1 MGLVGETTEGEKR
14 AYRRNLDKITM
25 PNEREKIILQLKGFD
40 AAHYRRT
47 ELYARQ
53 IDRLCR
59 EASDEYASL
68 AGTLFQPDP
77 NKPFSFDDYPKTK
90 KAASRIA
97 NDLAR
102 QIEGVV
108 IRGTEAEWNAACD
121 KNDAFLNSILKTSRL
136 TPEEAEQYKARNLEA
151 LQGFQQRKVEGLGL
165 SQRVWKYVG
174 EVKDTIELGIDVG
187 LGEGRSAAELSRDL
201 RQCLQQ
207 PDKLFRRV
215 RDKYGNLQL
224 SKAAKL
230 YHPGQ
235 GVYRSSAKNAQRLTR
250 TEINMAYREAELLR
264 WQQLDFVVGFRVQLS
279 NNHTVLDSKGNPKPL
294 KDICDELAGDYPKT
308 FRFLGWHPQCRCLIT
323 PILSDYDEY
332 NKDRGNRLKAIVRGE
347 AYKSMPSRRQV
358 TAMPENFTRYIES
371 ISERAQG
378 WKSQPYYIRD
388 NFKGGRIEGGLKAGV
403 ATSLK
408 GNTSTGTKAK
418 PAVKNNTKPCTE
430 YDTEIDTLKR
440 WAYAFGLDVSK
451 LDGLRLAGNREALR
465 AEVESLQALADKR
478 QEEWLLAI
486 AELQQVRNQI
496 SKLNKTTADK
506 YTALCGANRCEA
518 GKYYADCIKNLKEA
532 KIQAEADLK
541 KAIAEEA
548 KKEYSS
554 NMPEE
559 LKDGRPYLLG
569 EKYVF
574 SKKFFDK
581 LKYKPTLKIPHT
593 NKGSYESKLGREVV
607 LDNDTRAKNSPWE
620 KKAVVYHEF
629 GHAIGDQRDIINGY
643 KPLQDLRE
651 KQIARLRKKVKTTV
665 TEHKYDFATGT
676 YKTTTR
682 QTSIMYAKQLSARI
696 DAVYGRLKKFGDD
709 VFTRRGIT
717 KHDALEQIG
726 SLQDTLKSLVNSNG
740 VGWGHSTSYFNS
752 LSMRRHEYLAHCF
765 ENTYLG
771 NRAFEHF
778 MPTEYKEMIDLIKSL
793 PY

>member
-1 MGLVGETTEGEKR
+1 
-14 AYRRNLDKITM
+14 M
-25 PNEREKIILQLKGFD
+25 PNDREKLIIKLKGFD

-47 ELYARQ
+47 EAYARQ
-53 IDRLCR
+53 IEKLCNLA
-59 EASDEYASL
+59 ASEYASL
-68 AGTLFQPDP
+68 AGTLFQPDL
-77 NKPFSFDDYPKTK
+77 NKPFNFDDYPQTK
-90 KAASRIA
+90 KAAA
-97 NDLAR
+97 QVTQGLAKKI
-102 QIEGVV
+102 QSV
-108 IRGTEAEWNAACD
+108 IVRGTATEWRAACD
-121 KNDAFLNSILKTSRL
+121 KNDAFIKSILRTSRL
-136 TPEEAEQYKARNLEA
+136 TTEEADQYQARNLEA
-151 LQGFQQRKVEGLGL
+151 LQSFQQRKVEGLVL

-174 EVKDTIELGIDVG
+174 DIKDTIELGIDVG
-187 LGEGRSAAELSRDL
+187 LGEGRSAQQLSKDL

-215 RDKYGNLQL
+215 RDKYGNLRL
-224 SKAAKL
+224 SKAAAL

-235 GVYRSSAKNAQRLTR
+235 GVYRSSARNAQRLAR
-250 TEINMAYREAELLR
+250 TEVNMAYRQAEYLR
-264 WQQLDFVVGFRVQLS
+264 WQQLDFVVGIRIWLS
-279 NNHTVLDSKGNPKPL
+279 NNHTVLDSKGRPQPL
-294 KDICDELAGDYPKT
+294 VDICDELKGDYPKT
-308 FRFLGWHPQCRCLIT
+308 FRFVGWHPQCRCQVT

-332 NKDRGNRLKAIVRGE
+332 NKDRGNRLKAIVRGQ
-347 AYKSMPSRRQV
+347 AYKSLPSRRQV
-358 TAMPENFTRYIES
+358 TAIPENFTQYIEG
-371 ISERAQG
+371 IRERAKG

-388 NFKGGRIEGGLKAGV
+388 NFNGGTIEGGLKAGIA
-403 ATSLK
+403 ATMK
-408 GNTSTGTKAK
+408 GATAGKN
-418 PAVKNNTKPCTE
+418 AVKNNSKPCTE
-430 YDTEIDTLKR
+430 YDTAIDTLKR

-478 QEEWLLAI
+478 QEEWMLAI

-496 SKLNKTTADK
+496 SKLNKAIADK
-506 YTALCGANRCEA
+506 YTAICGANRCEA

-559 LKDGRPYLLG
+559 LKDGQPYLLG

-574 SKKFFDK
+574 SKEFFDK
-581 LKYKPTLKIPHT
+581 LKYMPTLKIPHT
-593 NKGSYESKLGREVV
+593 NKGSYECKLGREVV

-665 TEHKYDFATGT
+665 TEHKYDFGTGT

-696 DAVYGRLKKFGDD
+696 DAVYERLKKFGDD

-717 KHDALEQIG
+717 KRDALEQIG
-726 SLQDTLKSLVNSNG
+726 SLQDTLKSLVNSSG

-752 LSMRRHEYLAHCF
+752 LSMRRHEYLAHSF
-765 ENTYLG
+765 ENAFLG
-771 NRAFEHF
+771 NRAFKHF
-778 MPTEYKEMIDLIKSL
+778 MPTEYMEMIDLIKSL

>member
-1 MGLVGETTEGEKR
+1 
-14 AYRRNLDKITM
+14 M
-25 PNEREKIILQLKGFD
+25 PNDREKLIIKLKGFD

-47 ELYARQ
+47 DAYARQ
-53 IDRLCR
+53 IEKLCNLA
-59 EASDEYASL
+59 ASEYASL
-68 AGTLFQPDP
+68 AGTLFQPDL
-77 NKPFSFDDYPKTK
+77 NKPFNFDDYPQTK
-90 KAASRIA
+90 KAAA
-97 NDLAR
+97 QVTQGLAKKI
-102 QIEGVV
+102 QGVIV
-108 IRGTEAEWNAACD
+108 RGTATEWRAACD
-121 KNDAFLNSILKTSRL
+121 KNDAFLKSILRTSRL
-136 TPEEAEQYKARNLEA
+136 TPEEAEQYQARNLEA
-151 LQGFQQRKVEGLGL
+151 LQSFQQRKVEGLGL

-174 EVKDTIELGIDVG
+174 DIKDTIELGIDVG
-187 LGEGRSAAELSRDL
+187 LGEGRSAQQLSKDL

-215 RDKYGNLQL
+215 RDKYGNLRL
-224 SKAAKL
+224 SKAAAL

-235 GVYRSSAKNAQRLTR
+235 GVYRSSARNAQRLAR
-250 TEINMAYREAELLR
+250 TEVNMAYRQAEYLR
-264 WQQLDFVVGFRVQLS
+264 WQQLDFVVGIRIWLS
-279 NNHTVLDSKGNPKPL
+279 NNHTVLDSKGRPKPL
-294 KDICDELAGDYPKT
+294 VDICDELKGDYPKT
-308 FRFLGWHPQCRCLIT
+308 FRFVGWHPQCRCQVT

-332 NKDRGNRLKAIVRGE
+332 NKDRGNRLKAIVRGQ
-347 AYKSMPSRRQV
+347 AYKSLPSRRQV
-358 TAMPENFTRYIES
+358 TAMPENFTQYIEG
-371 ISERAQG
+371 IRERAKG

-388 NFKGGRIEGGLKAGV
+388 NFNGGTIEGGLKAGV
-403 ATSLK
+403 AETMKGASQTS
-408 GNTSTGTKAK
+408 K
-418 PAVKNNTKPCTE
+418 PIKNNSKPCTE

-496 SKLNKTTADK
+496 SKLNKTIADK
-506 YTALCGANRCEA
+506 YTAICGANRCEA

-559 LKDGRPYLLG
+559 LKDGQPYLLG

-574 SKKFFDK
+574 SKEFFDK
-581 LKYKPTLKIPHT
+581 LKYMPTLKIPHT
-593 NKGSYESKLGREVV
+593 NKGSYECKLGREVV

-665 TEHKYDFATGT
+665 TEHKYDFGTGT

-696 DAVYGRLKKFGDD
+696 DAVYERLKKFGDD

-717 KHDALEQIG
+717 KRDALEQIG
-726 SLQDTLKSLVNSNG
+726 SLQDTLKSLVNSSG

>member
-1 MGLVGETTEGEKR
+1 
-14 AYRRNLDKITM
+14 M
-25 PNEREKIILQLKGFD
+25 PNDREKLIIKLKGFD

-47 ELYARQ
+47 DAYARQ
-53 IDRLCR
+53 IEKLCNLA
-59 EASDEYASL
+59 ASEYASL
-68 AGTLFQPDP
+68 AGTLFQPDL
-77 NKPFSFDDYPKTK
+77 NKPFNFDDYPQTK
-90 KAASRIA
+90 KAAA
-97 NDLAR
+97 QVTQGLAKKI
-102 QIEGVV
+102 QGVIV
-108 IRGTEAEWNAACD
+108 RGTATEWRAACD
-121 KNDAFLNSILKTSRL
+121 KNDAFLMSILRTSRL
-136 TPEEAEQYKARNLEA
+136 TPEEAEQYQARNLEA
-151 LQGFQQRKVEGLGL
+151 LQSFQQRKVEGLVL

-174 EVKDTIELGIDVG
+174 DIKDTIELGIDVG
-187 LGEGRSAAELSRDL
+187 LGEGRSAQQLSKDL

-215 RDKYGNLQL
+215 RDKYGNLRL
-224 SKAAKL
+224 SKAAAL

-235 GVYRSSAKNAQRLTR
+235 GVYRSSARNAQRLAR
-250 TEINMAYREAELLR
+250 TEVNMAYRQAEYLR
-264 WQQLDFVVGFRVQLS
+264 WQQLDFVVGIRIWLS
-279 NNHTVLDSKGNPKPL
+279 NNHTVLDSKGRPQPL
-294 KDICDELAGDYPKT
+294 VDICDELKGDYPKT
-308 FRFLGWHPQCRCLIT
+308 FRFVGWHPQCRCQVT

-332 NKDRGNRLKAIVRGE
+332 NKDRGNRLKAIVRGQ
-347 AYKSMPSRRQV
+347 AYKSLPSRRQV
-358 TAMPENFTRYIES
+358 TAMPENFTQYIDS
-371 ISERAQG
+371 IRERAKG

-388 NFKGGRIEGGLKAGV
+388 NFNGGTIEGGLKAGV
-403 ATSLK
+403 AETMKGASQTS
-408 GNTSTGTKAK
+408 K
-418 PAVKNNTKPCTE
+418 PIKNNSKPCTE
-430 YDTEIDTLKR
+430 YDTAIDTLKR

-506 YTALCGANRCEA
+506 YTAICGANRCEA

-559 LKDGRPYLLG
+559 LKDGQPYLLG

-574 SKKFFDK
+574 SKEFFDK
-581 LKYKPTLKIPHT
+581 LKYMPTLKIPHT
-593 NKGSYESKLGREVV
+593 NKGSYECKLGREVV

-629 GHAIGDQRDIINGY
+629 GHAIGDQRDIIHGY

-665 TEHKYDFATGT
+665 TEHKYDFGTGT

-696 DAVYGRLKKFGDD
+696 DAVYERLKKFGDD

-717 KHDALEQIG
+717 KRDALEQIG
-726 SLQDTLKSLVNSNG
+726 SLQDTLKSLVNSSG

>member
-1 MGLVGETTEGEKR
+1 
-14 AYRRNLDKITM
+14 M
-25 PNEREKIILQLKGFD
+25 PNDREKLIIKLKGFD

-47 ELYARQ
+47 EAYSRQ
-53 IDRLCR
+53 IEKLCNLA
-59 EASDEYASL
+59 ASEYASL
-68 AGTLFQPDP
+68 AGTLFQPDL
-77 NKPFSFDDYPKTK
+77 NKPFNFDDYPQTK
-90 KAASRIA
+90 KAAA
-97 NDLAR
+97 QVTQGLAKKI
-102 QIEGVV
+102 QGVIV
-108 IRGTEAEWNAACD
+108 RGTAAEWRAACD
-121 KNDAFLNSILKTSRL
+121 KNDAFLKSILRTSRL
-136 TPEEAEQYKARNLEA
+136 TPEEAEQYQARNLEA
-151 LQGFQQRKVEGLGL
+151 LQSFQQRKIEGLGL

-174 EVKDTIELGIDVG
+174 DIKDTIELGIDVG
-187 LGEGRSAAELSRDL
+187 LGEGRSAQQLSKDL

-215 RDKYGNLQL
+215 RDKYGNLRL
-224 SKAAKL
+224 SKAAAL

-235 GVYRSSAKNAQRLTR
+235 GVYRSSARNAQRLAR
-250 TEINMAYREAELLR
+250 TEVNMAYRQAEYLR
-264 WQQLDFVVGFRVQLS
+264 WQQLDFVVGIRIWLS
-279 NNHTVLDSKGNPKPL
+279 NNHTVLDSKGRPQPL
-294 KDICDELAGDYPKT
+294 VDVCDELKGDYPKT
-308 FRFLGWHPQCRCLIT
+308 FRFVGWHPQCRCQVT

-332 NKDRGNRLKAIVRGE
+332 NKDRGNRLKAIVRGQ
-347 AYKSMPSRRQV
+347 AYKSLPSRRQV
-358 TAMPENFTRYIES
+358 TAIPENFTQYIEG
-371 ISERAQG
+371 IRERAKG

-388 NFKGGRIEGGLKAGV
+388 NFNGGTIEGGLKAGIA
-403 ATSLK
+403 ATMK
-408 GNTSTGTKAK
+408 GATAGKN
-418 PAVKNNTKPCTE
+418 AVKNNSKPCTE
-430 YDTEIDTLKR
+430 YDTAIDTLKR

-506 YTALCGANRCEA
+506 YTAICGANRCEA

-559 LKDGRPYLLG
+559 LKDGQPYLLG

-574 SKKFFDK
+574 SKEFFDK
-581 LKYKPTLKIPHT
+581 LKYMPTLKIPHT
-593 NKGSYESKLGREVV
+593 NKGSYECKLGREVV

-629 GHAIGDQRDIINGY
+629 GHAIGDQRDIIHGY

-665 TEHKYDFATGT
+665 TEHKYDFGTGT

-696 DAVYGRLKKFGDD
+696 DAVYERLKKFGDD

-717 KHDALEQIG
+717 KRDALEQIG
-726 SLQDTLKSLVNSNG
+726 SLQDTLKSLVNSSG

>member
-1 MGLVGETTEGEKR
+1 
-14 AYRRNLDKITM
+14 M
-25 PNEREKIILQLKGFD
+25 PNDREKLIIKLKGFD

-47 ELYARQ
+47 EAYARQ
-53 IDRLCR
+53 IEKLCNLA
-59 EASDEYASL
+59 ASEYASL
-68 AGTLFQPDP
+68 AGTLFQPDL
-77 NKPFSFDDYPKTK
+77 NKPFNFDDYPQTK
-90 KAASRIA
+90 KAAAQVTQGMAKKIQS
-97 NDLAR
+97 
-102 QIEGVV
+102 V
-108 IRGTEAEWNAACD
+108 IVRGTATEWRAACD
-121 KNDAFLNSILKTSRL
+121 KNDAFLKSILRTSRL
-136 TPEEAEQYKARNLEA
+136 TPEEAEQYQARNLEA
-151 LQGFQQRKVEGLGL
+151 LQSFQQRKVEGLGL

-174 EVKDTIELGIDVG
+174 DIKDTIELGIDVG
-187 LGEGRSAAELSRDL
+187 LGEGRSAQQLSKDL

-215 RDKYGNLQL
+215 RDKYGNLRL
-224 SKAAKL
+224 SKAAAL

-235 GVYRSSAKNAQRLTR
+235 GVYRSSARNAQRLAR
-250 TEINMAYREAELLR
+250 TEVNMAYRQAEYLR
-264 WQQLDFVVGFRVQLS
+264 WQQLDFVVGIRIWLS
-279 NNHTVLDSKGNPKPL
+279 NNHTVLDSKGRPKPL
-294 KDICDELAGDYPKT
+294 VDICDELKGDYPKT
-308 FRFLGWHPQCRCLIT
+308 FRFVGWHPQCRCQVT
-323 PILSDYDEY
+323 PILADYDEY
-332 NKDRGNRLKAIVRGE
+332 NKDRGNRLKAIVRGQ

-358 TAMPENFTRYIES
+358 TAMPENFTQYIDS
-371 ISERAQG
+371 IRERAKG

-388 NFKGGRIEGGLKAGV
+388 NFKGGTIEGGLKAGV
-403 ATSLK
+403 AETMKGASATS
-408 GNTSTGTKAK
+408 K
-418 PAVKNNTKPCTE
+418 PIKNNTEPCTE

-496 SKLNKTTADK
+496 SKLNKAIADK
-506 YTALCGANRCEA
+506 YTAICGANRCEA

-559 LKDGRPYLLG
+559 LKDGQPYLLG

-574 SKKFFDK
+574 SKEFFDK
-581 LKYKPTLKIPHT
+581 LKYMPTLKIPHT
-593 NKGSYESKLGREVV
+593 NKGSYECKLGREVV

-665 TEHKYDFATGT
+665 TEHKYDFGTGT

-696 DAVYGRLKKFGDD
+696 DAVYERLKKFGDD

-717 KHDALEQIG
+717 KRDALEQIG
-726 SLQDTLKSLVNSNG
+726 SLQDTLKSLVNSSG

>member
-1 MGLVGETTEGEKR
+1 
-14 AYRRNLDKITM
+14 M
-25 PNEREKIILQLKGFD
+25 PNDREKLIIKLKGFD

-47 ELYARQ
+47 EAYARQ
-53 IDRLCR
+53 IEKLCNLA
-59 EASDEYASL
+59 ASEYASL
-68 AGTLFQPDP
+68 AGTLFQPNL
-77 NKPFSFDDYPKTK
+77 NKPFNFDDYPQTK
-90 KAASRIA
+90 KAAA
-97 NDLAR
+97 QVTQGLAKKI
-102 QIEGVV
+102 QGVIV
-108 IRGTEAEWNAACD
+108 RGTATEWRAACD
-121 KNDAFLNSILKTSRL
+121 KNDAFLKSILRTSRL
-136 TPEEAEQYKARNLEA
+136 TPEEAEQYQARNLEA
-151 LQGFQQRKVEGLGL
+151 LQSFQQRKIEGLGL

-174 EVKDTIELGIDVG
+174 DIKDTIELGIDVG
-187 LGEGRSAAELSRDL
+187 LGEGRSAQQLSKDL

-215 RDKYGNLQL
+215 RDKYGNLRL
-224 SKAAKL
+224 SKAAAL

-235 GVYRSSAKNAQRLTR
+235 GVYRSSARNAQRLAR
-250 TEINMAYREAELLR
+250 TEVNMAYRQAEYLR
-264 WQQLDFVVGFRVQLS
+264 WQQLDFVVGIRIWLS
-279 NNHTVLDSKGNPKPL
+279 NNHTVLDSKGRPQPL
-294 KDICDELAGDYPKT
+294 VDVCDELKGDYPKT
-308 FRFLGWHPQCRCLIT
+308 FRFVGWHPQCRCQVT

-332 NKDRGNRLKAIVRGE
+332 NKDRGNRLKAIVRGQ
-347 AYKSMPSRRQV
+347 AYKSLPSRRQV
-358 TAMPENFTRYIES
+358 TAIPENFTQYIEG
-371 ISERAQG
+371 IRERAKG

-388 NFKGGRIEGGLKAGV
+388 NFNGGTIDGGLKAGIA
-403 ATSLK
+403 ATMK
-408 GNTSTGTKAK
+408 GATAGKN
-418 PAVKNNTKPCTE
+418 AVKNNSKPCTE
-430 YDTEIDTLKR
+430 YDTAIDTLKR

-496 SKLNKTTADK
+496 SKLNKTIADK
-506 YTALCGANRCEA
+506 YTAICGANRCEA

-559 LKDGRPYLLG
+559 LKDGQPYLLG

-574 SKKFFDK
+574 SKDFFDK
-581 LKYKPTLKIPHT
+581 LKYMPTLKIPHT
-593 NKGSYESKLGREVV
+593 NKGSYECKLGREVV

-665 TEHKYDFATGT
+665 TEHKYDFGTGT

-696 DAVYGRLKKFGDD
+696 DAVYERLKKFGDD

-717 KHDALEQIG
+717 KRDALEQIG
-726 SLQDTLKSLVNSNG
+726 SLQDTLKSLVNSSG

>member
-1 MGLVGETTEGEKR
+1 
-14 AYRRNLDKITM
+14 M
-25 PNEREKIILQLKGFD
+25 PNDREKLIIKLKGFD

-47 ELYARQ
+47 EAYARQ
-53 IDRLCR
+53 IEKLCNLA
-59 EASDEYASL
+59 ASEYASL
-68 AGTLFQPDP
+68 AGTLFQPDL
-77 NKPFSFDDYPKTK
+77 NKPFNFDDYPQTK
-90 KAASRIA
+90 KAAA
-97 NDLAR
+97 QVTQGLAKKI
-102 QIEGVV
+102 QSV
-108 IRGTEAEWNAACD
+108 IVRGTATEWRAACD
-121 KNDAFLNSILKTSRL
+121 KNDAFLKSILRTSRL
-136 TPEEAEQYKARNLEA
+136 TPEEAEQYQARNLEA
-151 LQGFQQRKVEGLGL
+151 LQSFQQRKVEGLGL

-174 EVKDTIELGIDVG
+174 DIKDTIELGIDVG
-187 LGEGRSAAELSRDL
+187 LGEGRSAQQLSKDL

-215 RDKYGNLQL
+215 RDKYGNLRL
-224 SKAAKL
+224 SKAAAL

-235 GVYRSSAKNAQRLTR
+235 GVYRSSARNAQRLAR
-250 TEINMAYREAELLR
+250 TEVNMAYRQAEYLR
-264 WQQLDFVVGFRVQLS
+264 WQQLDFVVGIRIWLS
-279 NNHTVLDSKGNPKPL
+279 NNHTVLDSKGRPQPL
-294 KDICDELAGDYPKT
+294 VDICDELKGDYPKT
-308 FRFLGWHPQCRCLIT
+308 FRFVGWHPQCRCQVT

-332 NKDRGNRLKAIVRGE
+332 NKDRGNRLKAIVRGQ
-347 AYKSMPSRRQV
+347 AYKSLPSRRQV
-358 TAMPENFTRYIES
+358 TAMPENFTQYIEG
-371 ISERAQG
+371 IRERAKG

-388 NFKGGRIEGGLKAGV
+388 NFNGGTIEGGLKAGIA
-403 ATSLK
+403 ATMK
-408 GNTSTGTKAK
+408 GATAGKN
-418 PAVKNNTKPCTE
+418 AVKNNSKPCTE
-430 YDTEIDTLKR
+430 YDTAIDTLKR

-496 SKLNKTTADK
+496 SKLNKTIADK
-506 YTALCGANRCEA
+506 YTAICGANRCEA

-559 LKDGRPYLLG
+559 LKDGQPYLLG
-569 EKYVF
+569 EKYIF
-574 SKKFFDK
+574 SKEFFDK
-581 LKYKPTLKIPHT
+581 LKYMPSLKIPHT
-593 NKGSYESKLGREVV
+593 NKGSYECKLGREVV

-629 GHAIGDQRDIINGY
+629 GHAIGDQRDIIHGY

-665 TEHKYDFATGT
+665 TEHKYDFGTGT

-696 DAVYGRLKKFGDD
+696 DAVYERLKKFGDD

-717 KHDALEQIG
+717 KRDALEQIG
-726 SLQDTLKSLVNSNG
+726 SLQDTLKSLVNSSG

>member
-1 MGLVGETTEGEKR
+1 
-14 AYRRNLDKITM
+14 M
-25 PNEREKIILQLKGFD
+25 PNDREKLIIKLKGFD

-47 ELYARQ
+47 EAYARQ
-53 IDRLCR
+53 IEKLCNLA
-59 EASDEYASL
+59 ASEYASL
-68 AGTLFQPDP
+68 AGTLFQPDL
-77 NKPFSFDDYPKTK
+77 NKPFNFDDYPQTK
-90 KAASRIA
+90 KAAA
-97 NDLAR
+97 QVTQGLAKKI
-102 QIEGVV
+102 QGVIV
-108 IRGTEAEWNAACD
+108 RGTATEWRAACD
-121 KNDAFLNSILKTSRL
+121 KNDAFLKSILRTSRL
-136 TPEEAEQYKARNLEA
+136 TPEEAEQYQARNLEA
-151 LQGFQQRKVEGLGL
+151 LQSFQQRKVEGLGL

-174 EVKDTIELGIDVG
+174 DIKDTIELGIDVG
-187 LGEGRSAAELSRDL
+187 LGEGRSAQQLSKDL

-215 RDKYGNLQL
+215 RDKYGNLRL
-224 SKAAKL
+224 SKAAAL

-235 GVYRSSAKNAQRLTR
+235 GVYRSSARNAQRLAR
-250 TEINMAYREAELLR
+250 TEVNMAYRQAEYLR
-264 WQQLDFVVGFRVQLS
+264 WQQLDFVVGIRIWLS
-279 NNHTVLDSKGNPKPL
+279 NNHTVLDSKGRPQPL
-294 KDICDELAGDYPKT
+294 VDICDELKGDYPKT
-308 FRFLGWHPQCRCLIT
+308 FRFVGWHPQCRCQVT

-332 NKDRGNRLKAIVRGE
+332 NKNRGNRLKAIVRGQ
-347 AYKSMPSRRQV
+347 AYKSLPSRRQV
-358 TAMPENFTRYIES
+358 TAMPENFTQYIEG
-371 ISERAQG
+371 IRERAKG

-388 NFKGGRIEGGLKAGV
+388 NFNGGTIEGGLKAGV
-403 ATSLK
+403 AATMK
-408 GNTSTGTKAK
+408 GATAGKN
-418 PAVKNNTKPCTE
+418 AVKNNSKPCTE
-430 YDTEIDTLKR
+430 YDTAIDTLKR

-496 SKLNKTTADK
+496 SKLNKTIADK
-506 YTALCGANRCEA
+506 YTAICGANRCEA

-559 LKDGRPYLLG
+559 LKDGQPYLLG

-574 SKKFFDK
+574 SKEFFDK
-581 LKYKPTLKIPHT
+581 LKYMPTLKIPHT
-593 NKGSYESKLGREVV
+593 NKGSYECKLGREVV

-665 TEHKYDFATGT
+665 TEHKYDFGTGT

-696 DAVYGRLKKFGDD
+696 DAVYERLKKFGDD

-717 KHDALEQIG
+717 KRDALEQIG
-726 SLQDTLKSLVNSNG
+726 SLQDTLKSLVNSSG

>member
-1 MGLVGETTEGEKR
+1 
-14 AYRRNLDKITM
+14 M

-68 AGTLFQPDP
+68 AGTLFQPDT

-250 TEINMAYREAELLR
+250 TEINMAYRDAELLR

-408 GNTSTGTKAK
+408 GNTSTGAK

-478 QEEWLLAI
+478 QEEWMLAI

-506 YTALCGANRCEA
+506 YTAICGANRCEA

-559 LKDGRPYLLG
+559 LKDGQAYLLG

-574 SKKFFDK
+574 SKEFFDK

-665 TEHKYDFATGT
+665 TDYKYDFATGT

-765 ENTYLG
+765 ENAYLG

>member
-1 MGLVGETTEGEKR
+1 
-14 AYRRNLDKITM
+14 M
-25 PNEREKIILQLKGFD
+25 PNDREKLIIKLKGFD

-47 ELYARQ
+47 EAYVRQ
-53 IDRLCR
+53 IENLCNLA
-59 EASDEYASL
+59 ASEYASL
-68 AGTLFQPDP
+68 AGTLFQPDI
-77 NKPFSFDDYPKTK
+77 NKPFNFDDYPQTK
-90 KAASRIA
+90 KAAA
-97 NDLAR
+97 QVTQGLAKKI
-102 QIEGVV
+102 QGVIV
-108 IRGTEAEWNAACD
+108 RGTAAEWRAACD
-121 KNDAFLNSILKTSRL
+121 KNDAFLKSILRTSRL
-136 TPEEAEQYKARNLEA
+136 TPEEAEQYQARNLEA
-151 LQGFQQRKVEGLGL
+151 LQSFQQRKVEGLGL

-174 EVKDTIELGIDVG
+174 DIKDTIELGIDVG
-187 LGEGRSAAELSRDL
+187 LGEGRSAQQLSKDL

-215 RDKYGNLQL
+215 RDKYGNLRL
-224 SKAAKL
+224 SKAAAL

-235 GVYRSSAKNAQRLTR
+235 GVYRSSARNAQRLAR
-250 TEINMAYREAELLR
+250 TEVNMAYRQAEYLR
-264 WQQLDFVVGFRVQLS
+264 WQQLDFVVGIRIWLS
-279 NNHTVLDSKGNPKPL
+279 NNHTVLDSKGRPQPL
-294 KDICDELAGDYPKT
+294 VDICDELKGDYPKT
-308 FRFLGWHPQCRCLIT
+308 FRFVGWHPQCRCQVT

-332 NKDRGNRLKAIVRGE
+332 NKDRGNRLKAIVRGQ

-358 TAMPENFTRYIES
+358 TAMPENFTQYIDS
-371 ISERAQG
+371 IRERAKG
-378 WKSQPYYIRD
+378 WKSQPYYIRN
-388 NFKGGRIEGGLKAGV
+388 NFNGGTIEGGLKAGV
-403 ATSLK
+403 AETMKGASQTS
-408 GNTSTGTKAK
+408 K
-418 PAVKNNTKPCTE
+418 PIKNNSKPCTE

-465 AEVESLQALADKR
+465 AEVDSLQALADKR

-496 SKLNKTTADK
+496 SKLNKTIADK
-506 YTALCGANRCEA
+506 YTAICGANRCEA

-559 LKDGRPYLLG
+559 LKDGQPYLLG
-569 EKYVF
+569 EKYIF
-574 SKKFFDK
+574 SKEFFDK
-581 LKYKPTLKIPHT
+581 LKYMPTLKIPHT
-593 NKGSYESKLGREVV
+593 NKGSYECKLGREVV
-607 LDNDTRAKNSPWE
+607 LDNDTRAQRSPWE

-629 GHAIGDQRDIINGY
+629 GHAIGDQRDIIHGY

-665 TEHKYDFATGT
+665 TDYKYDYATGT

-696 DAVYGRLKKFGDD
+696 DAVYERLKKFGDD

-717 KHDALEQIG
+717 KRDALEQIV

-765 ENTYLG
+765 ENAYLG

>member
-1 MGLVGETTEGEKR
+1 
-14 AYRRNLDKITM
+14 M
-25 PNEREKIILQLKGFD
+25 PNDREKLIIKLKGFD

-47 ELYARQ
+47 EAYSRQ
-53 IDRLCR
+53 IEKLCNLA
-59 EASDEYASL
+59 ASEYASL
-68 AGTLFQPDP
+68 AGTLFQPDL
-77 NKPFSFDDYPKTK
+77 NKPFNFDDYPQTK
-90 KAASRIA
+90 KAAA
-97 NDLAR
+97 QVTQGLAKKI
-102 QIEGVV
+102 QGVIV
-108 IRGTEAEWNAACD
+108 RGTAAEWRAACD
-121 KNDAFLNSILKTSRL
+121 KNDAFLKSILRTSRL
-136 TPEEAEQYKARNLEA
+136 TPEEAEQYQARNLEA
-151 LQGFQQRKVEGLGL
+151 LQSFQQRKIEGLGL

-174 EVKDTIELGIDVG
+174 DIKDTIELGIDVG
-187 LGEGRSAAELSRDL
+187 LGEGRSAQQLSKDL

-215 RDKYGNLQL
+215 RDKYGNLRL
-224 SKAAKL
+224 SKAAAL

-235 GVYRSSAKNAQRLTR
+235 GVYRSSVRNAQRLAR
-250 TEINMAYREAELLR
+250 TEVNMAYRQAEYLR
-264 WQQLDFVVGFRVQLS
+264 WQQLDFVVGIRIWLS
-279 NNHTVLDSKGNPKPL
+279 NNHTVLDSKGRPQPL
-294 KDICDELAGDYPKT
+294 VDVCDELKGDYPKT
-308 FRFLGWHPQCRCLIT
+308 FRFVGWHPQCRCQVT

-332 NKDRGNRLKAIVRGE
+332 NKDRGNRLKAIVRGQ
-347 AYKSMPSRRQV
+347 AYKSLPSRRQV
-358 TAMPENFTRYIES
+358 TAIPENFTQYIEG
-371 ISERAQG
+371 IRERAKG

-388 NFKGGRIEGGLKAGV
+388 NFNGGTIEGGLKAGIA
-403 ATSLK
+403 ATMK
-408 GNTSTGTKAK
+408 GATAGKN
-418 PAVKNNTKPCTE
+418 AVKNNSKPCTE
-430 YDTEIDTLKR
+430 YDTAIDTLKR

-496 SKLNKTTADK
+496 SKLNKTIADK
-506 YTALCGANRCEA
+506 YTAICGANRCEA

-559 LKDGRPYLLG
+559 LKDGQPYLLG

-574 SKKFFDK
+574 SKEFFDK
-581 LKYKPTLKIPHT
+581 LKYMPTLKIPHT
-593 NKGSYESKLGREVV
+593 NKGSYECKLGREVV

-629 GHAIGDQRDIINGY
+629 GHAIGDQRDIIHGY

-665 TEHKYDFATGT
+665 TEHKYDFGTGT

-696 DAVYGRLKKFGDD
+696 DAVYERLKKFGDD

-717 KHDALEQIG
+717 KRDALEQIG
-726 SLQDTLKSLVNSNG
+726 SLQDTLKSLVNSSG

-752 LSMRRHEYLAHCF
+752 LRMRRHEYLAHCF

>member
-1 MGLVGETTEGEKR
+1 
-14 AYRRNLDKITM
+14 M
-25 PNEREKIILQLKGFD
+25 PNDREKLIIKLKGFD

-47 ELYARQ
+47 EAYARQ
-53 IDRLCR
+53 IEKLCNLA
-59 EASDEYASL
+59 ASEYASL
-68 AGTLFQPDP
+68 AGTLFQPDL
-77 NKPFSFDDYPKTK
+77 NKPFNFDDYPQTK
-90 KAASRIA
+90 KAAA
-97 NDLAR
+97 QVTQGLAKKI
-102 QIEGVV
+102 QGVIV
-108 IRGTEAEWNAACD
+108 RGTAAEWRAACD
-121 KNDAFLNSILKTSRL
+121 KNDAFLKSILRTSRL
-136 TPEEAEQYKARNLEA
+136 TPEEAEQYQARNLEA
-151 LQGFQQRKVEGLGL
+151 LQSFQQRKVEGLGL

-174 EVKDTIELGIDVG
+174 DIKDTIELGIDVG
-187 LGEGRSAAELSRDL
+187 LGEGRSAQQLSKDL

-215 RDKYGNLQL
+215 RDKYGNLRL
-224 SKAAKL
+224 SKAAAL

-235 GVYRSSAKNAQRLTR
+235 GVYRSSARNAQRLAR
-250 TEINMAYREAELLR
+250 TEVNMAYRQAEYLR
-264 WQQLDFVVGFRVQLS
+264 WQQLDFVVGIRIWLS
-279 NNHTVLDSKGNPKPL
+279 NNHTVLDSKGRPQPL
-294 KDICDELAGDYPKT
+294 VDICDELKGDYPKT
-308 FRFLGWHPQCRCLIT
+308 FRFVGWHPQCRCQVT
-323 PILSDYDEY
+323 PILADYDEY
-332 NKDRGNRLKAIVRGE
+332 NKDRGNRLKAIVRGQ

-358 TAMPENFTRYIES
+358 TAMPENFTQYIDS
-371 ISERAQG
+371 IRERAKG

-388 NFKGGRIEGGLKAGV
+388 NFKGGTIDGGLKAGV
-403 ATSLK
+403 AETMKGASQTS
-408 GNTSTGTKAK
+408 K
-418 PAVKNNTKPCTE
+418 PIKNNTEPCTE
-430 YDTEIDTLKR
+430 FDARIEGLKR
-440 WAYAFGLDVSK
+440 WAYAFGLNLTKADT
-451 LDGLRLAGNREALR
+451 LRLEGKR
-465 AEVESLQALADKR
+465 AELEAELDRLDEIAEKR

-496 SKLNKTTADK
+496 SKLNKAIADK
-506 YTALCGANRCEA
+506 YTAICGANRCEA

-559 LKDGRPYLLG
+559 LKDGQAYLLG

-574 SKKFFDK
+574 SKAFFDK
-581 LKYKPTLKIPHT
+581 LKYMPTLKIPHT

-607 LDNDTRAKNSPWE
+607 LDNDTRAQRSPWE

-629 GHAIGDQRDIINGY
+629 GHAIGDQRDIIHGY

-665 TEHKYDFATGT
+665 TDYKYDYATGT

-696 DAVYGRLKKFGDD
+696 DAVYERLKKFGDD

-765 ENTYLG
+765 ENAFLG

>member
-1 MGLVGETTEGEKR
+1 
-14 AYRRNLDKITM
+14 M
-25 PNEREKIILQLKGFD
+25 PNDREKLIIKLKGFD

-47 ELYARQ
+47 EAYARQ
-53 IDRLCR
+53 IEKLCNLA
-59 EASDEYASL
+59 ASEYASL
-68 AGTLFQPDP
+68 AGTLFQPDL
-77 NKPFSFDDYPKTK
+77 NKPFNFDDYPQTK
-90 KAASRIA
+90 KAAA
-97 NDLAR
+97 QVTQGLAKKI
-102 QIEGVV
+102 QGVIV
-108 IRGTEAEWNAACD
+108 RGTAAEWRAACD
-121 KNDAFLNSILKTSRL
+121 KNDAFLKSILRTSRL
-136 TPEEAEQYKARNLEA
+136 TPEEAEQYQARNLEA
-151 LQGFQQRKVEGLGL
+151 LQSFQQRKVEGLGL

-174 EVKDTIELGIDVG
+174 DIKDTIELGIDVG
-187 LGEGRSAAELSRDL
+187 LGEGRSAQQLSKDL

-215 RDKYGNLQL
+215 RDKYGNLRL
-224 SKAAKL
+224 SKAAAL

-235 GVYRSSAKNAQRLTR
+235 GVYRSSARNAQRLAR
-250 TEINMAYREAELLR
+250 TEVNMAYRQAEYLR
-264 WQQLDFVVGFRVQLS
+264 WQQLDFVVGIRIWLS
-279 NNHTVLDSKGNPKPL
+279 NSHTVLDSKGRPQPL
-294 KDICDELAGDYPKT
+294 VDICDELKGDYPKT
-308 FRFLGWHPQCRCLIT
+308 FRFVGWHPQCRCQVT

-332 NKDRGNRLKAIVRGE
+332 NKDRGNRLKAIVRGQ
-347 AYKSMPSRRQV
+347 AYKSLPSRRQV
-358 TAMPENFTRYIES
+358 TAMPENFTQYIEG
-371 ISERAQG
+371 IRERAKG

-388 NFKGGRIEGGLKAGV
+388 NFNGGTIEGGLKAGIA
-403 ATSLK
+403 ATMK
-408 GNTSTGTKAK
+408 GATAGKN
-418 PAVKNNTKPCTE
+418 AVKNNSKPCTE
-430 YDTEIDTLKR
+430 YDTAIDTLKR

-496 SKLNKTTADK
+496 SKLNKTIADK
-506 YTALCGANRCEA
+506 YTAICGANRCEA

-559 LKDGRPYLLG
+559 LKDGQPYLLG
-569 EKYVF
+569 EKYIF
-574 SKKFFDK
+574 SKEFFDK
-581 LKYKPTLKIPHT
+581 LKYMPTLKIPHT
-593 NKGSYESKLGREVV
+593 NKGSYECKLGREVV

-629 GHAIGDQRDIINGY
+629 GHAIGDQRDIIHGY

-665 TEHKYDFATGT
+665 TEHKYDFGTGT

-696 DAVYGRLKKFGDD
+696 DAVYERLKKFGDD

-717 KHDALEQIG
+717 KRDALEQIG
-726 SLQDTLKSLVNSNG
+726 SLQDTLKSLVNSSG

>member
-1 MGLVGETTEGEKR
+1 
-14 AYRRNLDKITM
+14 M
-25 PNEREKIILQLKGFD
+25 PNDREKLIIKLKGFD

-47 ELYARQ
+47 EAYARQ
-53 IDRLCR
+53 IEKLCNLA
-59 EASDEYASL
+59 ASEYASL
-68 AGTLFQPDP
+68 AGTLFQPDL
-77 NKPFSFDDYPKTK
+77 NKPSNFDDYPQTK
-90 KAASRIA
+90 KAAA
-97 NDLAR
+97 QVTQGLAKKI
-102 QIEGVV
+102 QSV
-108 IRGTEAEWNAACD
+108 IVRGTATEWRAACD
-121 KNDAFLNSILKTSRL
+121 KNDAFLKSILRTSRL
-136 TPEEAEQYKARNLEA
+136 TPEEAEQYQARNLEA
-151 LQGFQQRKVEGLGL
+151 LQSFQQRKVEGLGL
-165 SQRVWKYVG
+165 SKRVWKYVG
-174 EVKDTIELGIDVG
+174 DIKDTIELGIDVG
-187 LGEGRSAAELSRDL
+187 LGEGRSAQQLSKDL

-207 PDKLFRRV
+207 PDNLFRRV
-215 RDKYGNLQL
+215 RDKYGNLRL
-224 SKAAKL
+224 SKAAAL

-235 GVYRSSAKNAQRLTR
+235 GVYRSSARNAQRLAR
-250 TEINMAYREAELLR
+250 TEVNMAYRQAEYLR
-264 WQQLDFVVGFRVQLS
+264 WQQLDFVVGIRIWLS
-279 NNHTVLDSKGNPKPL
+279 NNHTVLDSKGRPQPL
-294 KDICDELAGDYPKT
+294 VDVCDELKGDYPKT
-308 FRFLGWHPQCRCLIT
+308 FRFVGWHPQCRCQVT

-332 NKDRGNRLKAIVRGE
+332 NKDRGNRLKAIVRGQ
-347 AYKSMPSRRQV
+347 AYKSLPSRRQV
-358 TAMPENFTRYIES
+358 TAIPENFTQYIEG
-371 ISERAQG
+371 IRERAKG
-378 WKSQPYYIRD
+378 WKIQPYYIRD
-388 NFKGGRIEGGLKAGV
+388 NFNGGTIEGGLKAGV
-403 ATSLK
+403 AETMKGASQTS
-408 GNTSTGTKAK
+408 K
-418 PAVKNNTKPCTE
+418 PIKNNTEPCTE

-496 SKLNKTTADK
+496 SKLNKTIADK
-506 YTALCGANRCEA
+506 YTAICGANRCEA

-559 LKDGRPYLLG
+559 LKDGQPYLLG

-574 SKKFFDK
+574 SKEFFDK
-581 LKYKPTLKIPHT
+581 LKYMPTLKIPHT
-593 NKGSYESKLGREVV
+593 NKGSYECKLGREVV

-629 GHAIGDQRDIINGY
+629 GHAIGDQRDIIYGY

-665 TEHKYDFATGT
+665 TEHKYDFGTGT

-696 DAVYGRLKKFGDD
+696 DAVYERLKKFGDD

-717 KHDALEQIG
+717 KRDALEQIG
-726 SLQDTLKSLVNSNG
+726 SLQDTLKSLVNSSG

>member
-1 MGLVGETTEGEKR
+1 
-14 AYRRNLDKITM
+14 M
-25 PNEREKIILQLKGFD
+25 PNDRGKLIIKLKGFD

-47 ELYARQ
+47 ETYARQ
-53 IDRLCR
+53 IEKLCNLA
-59 EASDEYASL
+59 ASEYASL
-68 AGTLFQPDP
+68 AGTLFQPDL
-77 NKPFSFDDYPKTK
+77 NKPFNFDDYQQTK
-90 KAASRIA
+90 KAAA
-97 NDLAR
+97 QVTQGLAKKI
-102 QIEGVV
+102 QGVIV
-108 IRGTEAEWNAACD
+108 RGTAAEWRAACD
-121 KNDAFLNSILKTSRL
+121 KNDAFLKSILRTSRL
-136 TPEEAEQYKARNLEA
+136 TPEEAEQYQARNLEA
-151 LQGFQQRKVEGLGL
+151 LQSFQQRKVEGLGL

-174 EVKDTIELGIDVG
+174 DIKDTIELGIDVG
-187 LGEGRSAAELSRDL
+187 LGEGRSAQQLSKDL

-215 RDKYGNLQL
+215 RDKYGNLRL
-224 SKAAKL
+224 SKAAAL

-235 GVYRSSAKNAQRLTR
+235 GVYRSSARNAQRLAR
-250 TEINMAYREAELLR
+250 TEVNMAYRQAEYLR
-264 WQQLDFVVGFRVQLS
+264 WQQLDFVVGIRIWLS
-279 NNHTVLDSKGNPKPL
+279 NNHTVLDSKGRPKPL
-294 KDICDELAGDYPKT
+294 VDICDELKGDYPKT
-308 FRFLGWHPQCRCLIT
+308 FRFVGWHPQCRCQVT

-332 NKDRGNRLKAIVRGE
+332 NKDRGNRLKAIVRGQ
-347 AYKSMPSRRQV
+347 AYKSLPSRRQV
-358 TAMPENFTRYIES
+358 TAIPENFTQYIEG
-371 ISERAQG
+371 IRERAKG

-388 NFKGGRIEGGLKAGV
+388 NFNGGTIEGGLKAGIA
-403 ATSLK
+403 ATMK
-408 GNTSTGTKAK
+408 GATAGKN
-418 PAVKNNTKPCTE
+418 AVKNNSKPCTE
-430 YDTEIDTLKR
+430 YDTAIDTLKR

-496 SKLNKTTADK
+496 SKLNKTIADK
-506 YTALCGANRCEA
+506 YTAICGANRCEA

-559 LKDGRPYLLG
+559 LKDGQPYLLG

-574 SKKFFDK
+574 SKDFFDK
-581 LKYKPTLKIPHT
+581 LKYMPTLKIPHT
-593 NKGSYESKLGREVV
+593 NKGSYECKLGREVV

-629 GHAIGDQRDIINGY
+629 GHAIGDQRDIIHGY

-665 TEHKYDFATGT
+665 TDYKYDYATGT

-696 DAVYGRLKKFGDD
+696 DAVYERLKKFGDD

-717 KHDALEQIG
+717 KRDALEQIG

-765 ENTYLG
+765 ENAYLG

>member
-1 MGLVGETTEGEKR
+1 
-14 AYRRNLDKITM
+14 M
-25 PNEREKIILQLKGFD
+25 PNDREKLIIKLKGFD

-47 ELYARQ
+47 EAYARQ
-53 IDRLCR
+53 IEKLCNLA
-59 EASDEYASL
+59 ASEYASL
-68 AGTLFQPDP
+68 AGTLFQPDL
-77 NKPFSFDDYPKTK
+77 NKPFNFDDYPQTK
-90 KAASRIA
+90 KAAA
-97 NDLAR
+97 QVTQGLAKKI
-102 QIEGVV
+102 QGVIV
-108 IRGTEAEWNAACD
+108 RGTATEWRAACD
-121 KNDAFLNSILKTSRL
+121 KNDAFLKSILRTSRL
-136 TPEEAEQYKARNLEA
+136 TPEEAEQYQARNLEA
-151 LQGFQQRKVEGLGL
+151 LQSFQQRKVEGLGL

-174 EVKDTIELGIDVG
+174 DIKDTIELGIDVG
-187 LGEGRSAAELSRDL
+187 LGEGRSAQQLSKDL

-215 RDKYGNLQL
+215 RDKYGNLRL
-224 SKAAKL
+224 SKAAAL

-235 GVYRSSAKNAQRLTR
+235 GVYRSSARNAQRLAR
-250 TEINMAYREAELLR
+250 TEVNMAYRQAEYLR
-264 WQQLDFVVGFRVQLS
+264 WQQLDFVVGIRIWLS
-279 NNHTVLDSKGNPKPL
+279 NNHTVLDSKGRPKPL
-294 KDICDELAGDYPKT
+294 VDICDELKGDYPKT
-308 FRFLGWHPQCRCLIT
+308 FRFVGWHPQCRCQVT

-332 NKDRGNRLKAIVRGE
+332 NKDRGNRLKAIVRGQ
-347 AYKSMPSRRQV
+347 AYKSLPSRRQV
-358 TAMPENFTRYIES
+358 TAMPENFTQYIDS
-371 ISERAQG
+371 IRERAKG

-388 NFKGGRIEGGLKAGV
+388 NFNGGTIEGGLKAGV
-403 ATSLK
+403 AETMKGASQTS
-408 GNTSTGTKAK
+408 K
-418 PAVKNNTKPCTE
+418 PIKNNSKPCTE

-496 SKLNKTTADK
+496 SKLNKTIADK
-506 YTALCGANRCEA
+506 YTAICGANRCEA

-559 LKDGRPYLLG
+559 LKDGQPYLLG

-574 SKKFFDK
+574 SKEFFDK
-581 LKYKPTLKIPHT
+581 LKYMPTLKIPHT
-593 NKGSYESKLGREVV
+593 NKGSYECKLGREVV

-629 GHAIGDQRDIINGY
+629 GHAIGDQRDIIHGY
-643 KPLQDLRE
+643 KPLQELRE
-651 KQIARLRKKVKTTV
+651 KQIERLRKKVKTTV
-665 TEHKYDFATGT
+665 TEHKYDFGTGT

-696 DAVYGRLKKFGDD
+696 DAVYERLKKFGDD

-717 KHDALEQIG
+717 KRDALEQIG
-726 SLQDTLKSLVNSNG
+726 SLQDTLKSLVNSSG

>member
-1 MGLVGETTEGEKR
+1 
-14 AYRRNLDKITM
+14 M
-25 PNEREKIILQLKGFD
+25 PNDREKLIIKLKGFD

-47 ELYARQ
+47 EAYARQ
-53 IDRLCR
+53 IEKLCNLA
-59 EASDEYASL
+59 ASEYASL
-68 AGTLFQPDP
+68 AGTLFQPNL
-77 NKPFSFDDYPKTK
+77 NKPFNFDDYPQTK
-90 KAASRIA
+90 KAAA
-97 NDLAR
+97 QVTQGLAKKI
-102 QIEGVV
+102 QGVIV
-108 IRGTEAEWNAACD
+108 RGTAAEWRAACD
-121 KNDAFLNSILKTSRL
+121 KNDAFLKSILRTSRL
-136 TPEEAEQYKARNLEA
+136 TPEEAEQYQARNLEA
-151 LQGFQQRKVEGLGL
+151 LQSFQQRKVEGLGL

-174 EVKDTIELGIDVG
+174 DIKDTIELGIDVG
-187 LGEGRSAAELSRDL
+187 LGEGRSAQQLSKDL

-215 RDKYGNLQL
+215 RDKYGNLRL
-224 SKAAKL
+224 SKAAAL

-235 GVYRSSAKNAQRLTR
+235 GVYRSSARNAQRLAR
-250 TEINMAYREAELLR
+250 TEVNMAYRQAEYLR
-264 WQQLDFVVGFRVQLS
+264 WQQLDFVVGIRIWLS
-279 NNHTVLDSKGNPKPL
+279 NNHTVLDSKGRPQPL
-294 KDICDELAGDYPKT
+294 VDVCDELKGDYPKT
-308 FRFLGWHPQCRCLIT
+308 FRFAGWHPQCRCQVT

-332 NKDRGNRLKAIVRGE
+332 NKDRGNRLKAIVRGQ
-347 AYKSMPSRRQV
+347 AYKSLPSRRQV
-358 TAMPENFTRYIES
+358 TAIPENFTQYIEG
-371 ISERAQG
+371 IRERAKG

-388 NFKGGRIEGGLKAGV
+388 NFNGGTIEGGLKAGIA
-403 ATSLK
+403 ATMK
-408 GNTSTGTKAK
+408 GATAGKNT
-418 PAVKNNTKPCTE
+418 VKNNSKPCTE
-430 YDTEIDTLKR
+430 YDTAIDTLKR

-496 SKLNKTTADK
+496 SKLNKTIADK
-506 YTALCGANRCEA
+506 YTAICGANRCEA

-559 LKDGRPYLLG
+559 LKDGQPYLLG

-574 SKKFFDK
+574 SKDFFDK
-581 LKYKPTLKIPHT
+581 LKYMPTLKIPHT
-593 NKGSYESKLGREVV
+593 NKGSYECKLGREVV

-629 GHAIGDQRDIINGY
+629 GHAIGDQRDIIHGY
-643 KPLQDLRE
+643 KPLQELRE

-665 TEHKYDFATGT
+665 TEHKYDFGTGT

-696 DAVYGRLKKFGDD
+696 DAVYERLKKFGDD

-717 KHDALEQIG
+717 KRDALEQIG
-726 SLQDTLKSLVNSNG
+726 SLQDTLKSLVNSSG

>member
-14 AYRRNLDKITM
+14 AYRRNLEKITM

-68 AGTLFQPDP
+68 AGTLFQPDT

-332 NKDRGNRLKAIVRGE
+332 KKDRGNRLKAIVRGE

-408 GNTSTGTKAK
+408 GNTSTGAK

-506 YTALCGANRCEA
+506 YTAICGANRCEA

-559 LKDGRPYLLG
+559 LKDGQAYLLG

-574 SKKFFDK
+574 SKEFFDK
-581 LKYKPTLKIPHT
+581 LKYMPTLKIPHT

-665 TEHKYDFATGT
+665 TDYKYDFATGT

-696 DAVYGRLKKFGDD
+696 DAVYERLKKFGDD

-717 KHDALEQIG
+717 KRDALEQIG
-726 SLQDTLKSLVNSNG
+726 SLQDTLKSLVNSSG
-740 VGWGHSTSYFNS
+740 VGCGHSTSYFNS

>member
-1 MGLVGETTEGEKR
+1 
-14 AYRRNLDKITM
+14 M
-25 PNEREKIILQLKGFD
+25 PNDREKLIIKLKGFD

-47 ELYARQ
+47 EAYARQ
-53 IDRLCR
+53 IEKLCNLA
-59 EASDEYASL
+59 ASEYASL
-68 AGTLFQPDP
+68 AGTLFQPDL
-77 NKPFSFDDYPKTK
+77 NKPFNFDDYPQTK
-90 KAASRIA
+90 KAAA
-97 NDLAR
+97 QVTQGLAKKI
-102 QIEGVV
+102 QSV
-108 IRGTEAEWNAACD
+108 IVRGTATEWRAACD
-121 KNDAFLNSILKTSRL
+121 KNDAFLKSILRTSRL
-136 TPEEAEQYKARNLEA
+136 TPEEAEQYQARNLEA
-151 LQGFQQRKVEGLGL
+151 LQSFQQRKVEGLGL

-174 EVKDTIELGIDVG
+174 DIKDTIELGIDVG
-187 LGEGRSAAELSRDL
+187 LGEGRSAQQLSKDL

-215 RDKYGNLQL
+215 RDKYGNLRL
-224 SKAAKL
+224 SKAAAL

-235 GVYRSSAKNAQRLTR
+235 GVYRSSARNAQRLAR
-250 TEINMAYREAELLR
+250 TEVNMAYRQAEYLR
-264 WQQLDFVVGFRVQLS
+264 WQQLDFVVGIRIWLS
-279 NNHTVLDSKGNPKPL
+279 NNHTVLDSKGRPQPL
-294 KDICDELAGDYPKT
+294 VDICDELKGDYPKT
-308 FRFLGWHPQCRCLIT
+308 FRFVGWHPQCRCQVT

-332 NKDRGNRLKAIVRGE
+332 NKDRGNRLKAIVRGQ
-347 AYKSMPSRRQV
+347 AYKSLPSRRQV
-358 TAMPENFTRYIES
+358 TAMPENFTQYIEG
-371 ISERAQG
+371 IRERAKG

-388 NFKGGRIEGGLKAGV
+388 NFNGGTIEGGLKAGV
-403 ATSLK
+403 AETMKGASQTS
-408 GNTSTGTKAK
+408 K
-418 PAVKNNTKPCTE
+418 PIKNNSKPCTE

-478 QEEWLLAI
+478 QEEWLLEI

-496 SKLNKTTADK
+496 RKLNKTIADK
-506 YTALCGANRCEA
+506 YTAICGANRCEA

-559 LKDGRPYLLG
+559 LKDGQAYLLG

-574 SKKFFDK
+574 SKEFFDK
-581 LKYKPTLKIPHT
+581 LKYMPTLKIPHT
-593 NKGSYESKLGREVV
+593 NKGSYECKLGREVV

-629 GHAIGDQRDIINGY
+629 GHAIGDQRDIIHGY

-665 TEHKYDFATGT
+665 TDYKYDYATGT

-696 DAVYGRLKKFGDD
+696 DAVYERLKKFGDD

-717 KHDALEQIG
+717 KRDALEQIG

-765 ENTYLG
+765 ENAYLG

>member
-1 MGLVGETTEGEKR
+1 
-14 AYRRNLDKITM
+14 M
-25 PNEREKIILQLKGFD
+25 PNDREKLIIKLKGFD

-47 ELYARQ
+47 EAYVRQ
-53 IDRLCR
+53 IEKLCNLA
-59 EASDEYASL
+59 ASEYASL
-68 AGTLFQPDP
+68 AGTLFQPDI
-77 NKPFSFDDYPKTK
+77 NKPFNFDDYPQTK
-90 KAASRIA
+90 KAAA
-97 NDLAR
+97 QVTQGLAKKI
-102 QIEGVV
+102 QGVIV
-108 IRGTEAEWNAACD
+108 RGTAAEWRAACD
-121 KNDAFLNSILKTSRL
+121 KNDAFLKSILRTSRL
-136 TPEEAEQYKARNLEA
+136 TPEEAEQYQARNLEA
-151 LQGFQQRKVEGLGL
+151 LQSFQQRKVEGLGL

-174 EVKDTIELGIDVG
+174 DIKDTIELGIDVG
-187 LGEGRSAAELSRDL
+187 LGEGRSAQQLSKDL

-215 RDKYGNLQL
+215 RDKYGNLRL
-224 SKAAKL
+224 SKAAAL

-235 GVYRSSAKNAQRLTR
+235 GVYRSSARNAQRLAR
-250 TEINMAYREAELLR
+250 TEVNMAYRQAEYLR
-264 WQQLDFVVGFRVQLS
+264 WQQLDFVVGIRIWLS
-279 NNHTVLDSKGNPKPL
+279 NNHTVLDSKGRPQPL
-294 KDICDELAGDYPKT
+294 VDICDELKGDYPKT
-308 FRFLGWHPQCRCLIT
+308 FRFVGWHPQCRCQVT

-332 NKDRGNRLKAIVRGE
+332 NKDRGNRLKAIVRGQ

-358 TAMPENFTRYIES
+358 TAMPENFTQYIDS
-371 ISERAQG
+371 IRERAKG
-378 WKSQPYYIRD
+378 WKSQPYYIRN
-388 NFKGGRIEGGLKAGV
+388 NFNGGTIEGGLKAGV
-403 ATSLK
+403 AETMKGASQTS
-408 GNTSTGTKAK
+408 K
-418 PAVKNNTKPCTE
+418 PIKNNSKPCTE

-465 AEVESLQALADKR
+465 AEVDSLQALADKR

-496 SKLNKTTADK
+496 SKLNKTIADK
-506 YTALCGANRCEA
+506 YTAICGANRCEA

-559 LKDGRPYLLG
+559 LKDGQPYLLG
-569 EKYVF
+569 EKYIF
-574 SKKFFDK
+574 SKEFFDK
-581 LKYKPTLKIPHT
+581 LKYMPTLKIPHT
-593 NKGSYESKLGREVV
+593 NKGSYECKLGREVV
-607 LDNDTRAKNSPWE
+607 LDNDTRAQRSPWE

-629 GHAIGDQRDIINGY
+629 GHAIGDQRDIIHGY

-665 TEHKYDFATGT
+665 TDYKYDYATGT

-696 DAVYGRLKKFGDD
+696 DAVYERLKKFGDD

-717 KHDALEQIG
+717 KRDALEQIG

-765 ENTYLG
+765 ENAYLG

>member
-1 MGLVGETTEGEKR
+1 
-14 AYRRNLDKITM
+14 M
-25 PNEREKIILQLKGFD
+25 PNDREKLIIKLKGFD

-47 ELYARQ
+47 EAYARQ
-53 IDRLCR
+53 IEKLCNLA
-59 EASDEYASL
+59 ASEYASL
-68 AGTLFQPDP
+68 AGTLFQPDL
-77 NKPFSFDDYPKTK
+77 NKPFNFDDYPQTK
-90 KAASRIA
+90 KAAA
-97 NDLAR
+97 QVTQGLAKKI
-102 QIEGVV
+102 QGVIV
-108 IRGTEAEWNAACD
+108 RGTATEWRAACD
-121 KNDAFLNSILKTSRL
+121 KNDAFLKSILRTSRL
-136 TPEEAEQYKARNLEA
+136 TPEEAEQYQARNLEA
-151 LQGFQQRKVEGLGL
+151 LQSFQQRKVEGLGL

-174 EVKDTIELGIDVG
+174 DIKDTIELGIDVG
-187 LGEGRSAAELSRDL
+187 LGEGRSAQQLSKDL

-215 RDKYGNLQL
+215 RDKYGNLRL
-224 SKAAKL
+224 SKAAAL

-235 GVYRSSAKNAQRLTR
+235 GVYRSSARNAQRLAR
-250 TEINMAYREAELLR
+250 TEVNMAYRQAEYLR
-264 WQQLDFVVGFRVQLS
+264 WQQLDFVVGIRIWLS
-279 NNHTVLDSKGNPKPL
+279 NNHTVLDSKGRPQPL
-294 KDICDELAGDYPKT
+294 VDICDELKGDYPKT
-308 FRFLGWHPQCRCLIT
+308 FRFVGWHPQCRCQVT

-332 NKDRGNRLKAIVRGE
+332 NKDRGNRLKAIVRGQ
-347 AYKSMPSRRQV
+347 AYKSLPSRRQV
-358 TAMPENFTRYIES
+358 TAMPENFTQYIEG
-371 ISERAQG
+371 IRERAKG

-388 NFKGGRIEGGLKAGV
+388 NFNGGTIEGGLKAGV
-403 ATSLK
+403 AETMKGASQTS
-408 GNTSTGTKAK
+408 K
-418 PAVKNNTKPCTE
+418 PIKNNSKPCTE

-496 SKLNKTTADK
+496 SKLNKTIADK
-506 YTALCGANRCEA
+506 YTAICGANRCEA

-559 LKDGRPYLLG
+559 LKDGQPYLLG

-574 SKKFFDK
+574 SKEFFDK
-581 LKYKPTLKIPHT
+581 LKYMPTLKIPHT
-593 NKGSYESKLGREVV
+593 NKGSYECKLGREVV

-665 TEHKYDFATGT
+665 TEHKYDFGTGT

-696 DAVYGRLKKFGDD
+696 DAVYERLKKFGDD

-717 KHDALEQIG
+717 KRDALEQIG
-726 SLQDTLKSLVNSNG
+726 SLQDTLKSLVNSSG

>member
-1 MGLVGETTEGEKR
+1 
-14 AYRRNLDKITM
+14 M
-25 PNEREKIILQLKGFD
+25 PNDREKLIIKLKGFD

-47 ELYARQ
+47 EAYARQ
-53 IDRLCR
+53 IEKLCDLA
-59 EASDEYASL
+59 ASEYASL
-68 AGTLFQPDP
+68 AGTLFQPDL
-77 NKPFSFDDYPKTK
+77 NKPFNFDDYPQTK
-90 KAASRIA
+90 KAAA
-97 NDLAR
+97 QVTQGLAKKI
-102 QIEGVV
+102 QSV
-108 IRGTEAEWNAACD
+108 IVRGTATEWRAACD
-121 KNDAFLNSILKTSRL
+121 KNDAFLKSILRTSRL
-136 TPEEAEQYKARNLEA
+136 TPEEAEQYQARNLEA
-151 LQGFQQRKVEGLGL
+151 LQSFQQRKVEGLGL

-174 EVKDTIELGIDVG
+174 DIKDTIELGIDVG
-187 LGEGRSAAELSRDL
+187 LGEGRSAQQLSKDL

-215 RDKYGNLQL
+215 RDKYGNLRL
-224 SKAAKL
+224 SKAAAL

-235 GVYRSSAKNAQRLTR
+235 GVYRSSARNAQRLAR
-250 TEINMAYREAELLR
+250 TEVNMAYRQAEYLR
-264 WQQLDFVVGFRVQLS
+264 WQQLDFVVGIRIWLS
-279 NNHTVLDSKGNPKPL
+279 NNHTVLDSKGRPQPL
-294 KDICDELAGDYPKT
+294 VDICDELKGDYPKT
-308 FRFLGWHPQCRCLIT
+308 FRFVGWHPQCRCQVT

-332 NKDRGNRLKAIVRGE
+332 NKDRGNRLKAIVRGQ
-347 AYKSMPSRRQV
+347 AYKSLPSRRQV
-358 TAMPENFTRYIES
+358 TAMPENFTQYIEG
-371 ISERAQG
+371 IRERAKG

-388 NFKGGRIEGGLKAGV
+388 NFNGGTIEGGLKAGV
-403 ATSLK
+403 AETMKGASQTS
-408 GNTSTGTKAK
+408 K
-418 PAVKNNTKPCTE
+418 PIKNNSKPCTE

-496 SKLNKTTADK
+496 SKLNKAIADK
-506 YTALCGANRCEA
+506 YTAICGANRCEA

-541 KAIAEEA
+541 KAIEEEA

-559 LKDGRPYLLG
+559 LKDGQPYLLG

-574 SKKFFDK
+574 SKEFFDK
-581 LKYKPTLKIPHT
+581 LKYMPTLKIPHT
-593 NKGSYESKLGREVV
+593 NKGSYECKLGREVV

-629 GHAIGDQRDIINGY
+629 GHAIGDQRDIIHGY
-643 KPLQDLRE
+643 KPLQELRE
-651 KQIARLRKKVKTTV
+651 KQIERLRKKVKTTV
-665 TEHKYDFATGT
+665 TEHKYDFGTGT

-696 DAVYGRLKKFGDD
+696 DAVYERLKKFGDD
-709 VFTRRGIT
+709 VFIRRGIT
-717 KHDALEQIG
+717 KRDALEQIG
-726 SLQDTLKSLVNSNG
+726 SLQDTLKSLVNSSG

>member
-1 MGLVGETTEGEKR
+1 
-14 AYRRNLDKITM
+14 M
-25 PNEREKIILQLKGFD
+25 PNDREKLIIKLKGFD

-47 ELYARQ
+47 ESYARQ
-53 IDRLCR
+53 IEKLCNLA
-59 EASDEYASL
+59 ASEYASL
-68 AGTLFQPDP
+68 VGTLFQPDL
-77 NKPFSFDDYPKTK
+77 NKPFNFDDYPQTK
-90 KAASRIA
+90 KAAAQVTQR
-97 NDLAR
+97 LAKK
-102 QIEGVV
+102 IHGVIV
-108 IRGTEAEWNAACD
+108 RGTAAEWRAACD
-121 KNDAFLNSILKTSRL
+121 KNDAFLKSILRTSRL
-136 TPEEAEQYKARNLEA
+136 TPEEAEQYQARNLEA
-151 LQGFQQRKVEGLGL
+151 LQSFQQRKIEGMGL
-165 SQRVWKYVG
+165 SQRVWRYVG
-174 EVKDTIELGIDVG
+174 DIKDTIELGIDVG
-187 LGEGRSAAELSRDL
+187 LGEGRSAQQLSRDL
-201 RQCLQQ
+201 RQCLQE
-207 PDKLFRRV
+207 PSKLFRRV

-224 SKAAKL
+224 SKAARL

-235 GVYRSSAKNAQRLTR
+235 GVYRSSAKNAMRLAR
-250 TEINMAYREAELLR
+250 TEVNMAYRTAEYLR
-264 WQQLDFVVGFRVQLS
+264 WQQLDFVVGIRIWLS
-279 NNHTVLDSKGNPKPL
+279 NNHTVLDSKGKPQPL
-294 KDICDELAGDYPKT
+294 VDICDELKGDYPKT
-308 FRFLGWHPQCRCLIT
+308 FRFVGWHPQCRCQVT

-332 NKDRGNRLKAIVRGE
+332 NKDRGNRLKAIVRGQ
-347 AYKSMPSRRQV
+347 AYKSLPSRRHV
-358 TAMPENFTRYIES
+358 TAIPENFTQYIEG
-371 ISERAQG
+371 IRERAKH

-388 NFKGGRIEGGLKAGV
+388 NFNGGTIEGGLNAGV
-403 ATSLK
+403 AETMKGASQTS
-408 GNTSTGTKAK
+408 K
-418 PAVKNNTKPCTE
+418 PIKNNSKPCTE
-430 YDTEIDTLKR
+430 YDTAIDTLKR

-478 QEEWLLAI
+478 QDEWLLAI
-486 AELQQVRNQI
+486 AELQQIRNQI

-506 YTALCGANRCEA
+506 YTVICGANRCEA

-559 LKDGRPYLLG
+559 LKDGRAYLLG

-574 SKKFFDK
+574 SKAFFDK
-581 LKYKPTLKIPHT
+581 LKYMPTLKIPHT

-607 LDNDTRAKNSPWE
+607 LDNDTRAQRSPWE

-629 GHAIGDQRDIINGY
+629 GHAIGDQRDIIHGY

-665 TEHKYDFATGT
+665 TEYKYDFATGT

-696 DAVYGRLKKFGDD
+696 DAVYERLKKFGDD

-717 KHDALEQIG
+717 KHDALEQIV
-726 SLQDTLKSLVNSNG
+726 SLQDTLKSLVNTKG

-765 ENTYLG
+765 ENAYLG

>member
-1 MGLVGETTEGEKR
+1 
-14 AYRRNLDKITM
+14 M
-25 PNEREKIILQLKGFD
+25 PNDREKLIIKLKGFD

-47 ELYARQ
+47 EAYARQ
-53 IDRLCR
+53 IEKLCNLA
-59 EASDEYASL
+59 ASEYASL
-68 AGTLFQPDP
+68 AGTLFQPDL
-77 NKPFSFDDYPKTK
+77 NKPFNFDDYPQTK
-90 KAASRIA
+90 KAAA
-97 NDLAR
+97 QVTQGLAKKI
-102 QIEGVV
+102 QGVIV
-108 IRGTEAEWNAACD
+108 RGTATEWRAACD
-121 KNDAFLNSILKTSRL
+121 KNDAFLKSILRTSRL
-136 TPEEAEQYKARNLEA
+136 TPEEAEQYQARNLEA
-151 LQGFQQRKVEGLGL
+151 LQSFQQRKVEGLGL

-174 EVKDTIELGIDVG
+174 DIKDTIELGIDVG
-187 LGEGRSAAELSRDL
+187 LGEGRSAQQLSKDL

-215 RDKYGNLQL
+215 RDKYGNLRL
-224 SKAAKL
+224 SKAAAL

-235 GVYRSSAKNAQRLTR
+235 GVYRSSARNAQRLAR
-250 TEINMAYREAELLR
+250 TEVNMAYRQAEYLR
-264 WQQLDFVVGFRVQLS
+264 WQQLDFVVGIRIWLS
-279 NNHTVLDSKGNPKPL
+279 NNHTVLDSKGRPQPL
-294 KDICDELAGDYPKT
+294 VDICDELKGDYPKT
-308 FRFLGWHPQCRCLIT
+308 FRFVGWHPQCRCQVT

-332 NKDRGNRLKAIVRGE
+332 NKDRGNRLKAIVRGQ
-347 AYKSMPSRRQV
+347 AYKSLPSRRQV
-358 TAMPENFTRYIES
+358 TAMPENFTQYIEG
-371 ISERAQG
+371 IRERAKG

-388 NFKGGRIEGGLKAGV
+388 NFNGGTIEGGLKAGV
-403 ATSLK
+403 AETMKGASQTS
-408 GNTSTGTKAK
+408 K
-418 PAVKNNTKPCTE
+418 PIKNNSKPCTE

-496 SKLNKTTADK
+496 SKLNKTIADK
-506 YTALCGANRCEA
+506 YTAICGANRCEA

-532 KIQAEADLK
+532 KTQAEADLK

-559 LKDGRPYLLG
+559 LKDGQPYLLG

-574 SKKFFDK
+574 SKEFFDK
-581 LKYKPTLKIPHT
+581 LKYMPTLKIPHT
-593 NKGSYESKLGREVV
+593 NKGSYESRLGREVV

-629 GHAIGDQRDIINGY
+629 GHAIGDQRDIIHGY
-643 KPLQDLRE
+643 KPLQELRE

-665 TEHKYDFATGT
+665 TEHKYDFGTGT

-696 DAVYGRLKKFGDD
+696 DAVYERLKKFGDD

-717 KHDALEQIG
+717 KRDALEQIG
-726 SLQDTLKSLVNSNG
+726 SLQDTLKSLVNSSG

>member
-1 MGLVGETTEGEKR
+1 
-14 AYRRNLDKITM
+14 M
-25 PNEREKIILQLKGFD
+25 PNDREKLIIKLKGFD

-47 ELYARQ
+47 EAYARQ
-53 IDRLCR
+53 IEKLCNLA
-59 EASDEYASL
+59 ASEYASL
-68 AGTLFQPDP
+68 AGTLFQPDL
-77 NKPFSFDDYPKTK
+77 NKPFNFDDYPQTK
-90 KAASRIA
+90 KAAA
-97 NDLAR
+97 QVTQGLAKKI
-102 QIEGVV
+102 QSV
-108 IRGTEAEWNAACD
+108 IVRGTATEWRAACD
-121 KNDAFLNSILKTSRL
+121 KNDAFLKSILRTSRL
-136 TPEEAEQYKARNLEA
+136 TPEEAEQYQARNLEA
-151 LQGFQQRKVEGLGL
+151 LQSFQQRKVEGLGL

-174 EVKDTIELGIDVG
+174 DIKDTIELGIDVG
-187 LGEGRSAAELSRDL
+187 LGEGRSAQQLSKDL

-215 RDKYGNLQL
+215 RDKYGNLRL
-224 SKAAKL
+224 SKAAAL

-235 GVYRSSAKNAQRLTR
+235 GVYRSSARNAKRLAR
-250 TEINMAYREAELLR
+250 TEVNMAYRQAEYLR
-264 WQQLDFVVGFRVQLS
+264 WQQLDFVVGIRIWLS
-279 NNHTVLDSKGNPKPL
+279 NNHTVLDSKGRPQPL
-294 KDICDELAGDYPKT
+294 VDICDELKGDYPKT
-308 FRFLGWHPQCRCLIT
+308 FRFVGWHPQCRCQVT

-332 NKDRGNRLKAIVRGE
+332 NKDRGNRLKAIVRGQ
-347 AYKSMPSRRQV
+347 AYKSLPSRRQV
-358 TAMPENFTRYIES
+358 TAIPENFTQYIDS
-371 ISERAQG
+371 IRERSKC

-388 NFKGGRIEGGLKAGV
+388 NFNGGTIEGGLKAGV
-403 ATSLK
+403 AETMKGASQTS
-408 GNTSTGTKAK
+408 K
-418 PAVKNNTKPCTE
+418 PIKNNTEPCTE

-440 WAYAFGLDVSK
+440 WAYALGLDVSK

-465 AEVESLQALADKR
+465 AEVESLKALADKR

-496 SKLNKTTADK
+496 SKLNKAIADK
-506 YTALCGANRCEA
+506 YTSICGANRCEA

-559 LKDGRPYLLG
+559 LKDGQAYLLG

-574 SKKFFDK
+574 SKAFFDK
-581 LKYKPTLKIPHT
+581 LKYMPTLKIPHT

-607 LDNDTRAKNSPWE
+607 LDNDTRAQRSPWE

-629 GHAIGDQRDIINGY
+629 GHAIGDQRDIIHGY

-665 TEHKYDFATGT
+665 TEHKYDFGTGT

-696 DAVYGRLKKFGDD
+696 DAVYERLKKFGDD

-717 KHDALEQIG
+717 KRDALEQIG
-726 SLQDTLKSLVNSNG
+726 SLQDTLKSLVNSSG

>member
-1 MGLVGETTEGEKR
+1 
-14 AYRRNLDKITM
+14 M
-25 PNEREKIILQLKGFD
+25 PNDREKLIIKLKGFD

-47 ELYARQ
+47 EAYARQ
-53 IDRLCR
+53 IEKLCNLA
-59 EASDEYASL
+59 ASEYASL
-68 AGTLFQPDP
+68 AGTLFQPDL
-77 NKPFSFDDYPKTK
+77 NKPFNFDDYPQTK
-90 KAASRIA
+90 KAAA
-97 NDLAR
+97 QVTQGLAKKI
-102 QIEGVV
+102 QSV
-108 IRGTEAEWNAACD
+108 IVRGTATEWRAACD
-121 KNDAFLNSILKTSRL
+121 KNDAFLKSILRTSRL
-136 TPEEAEQYKARNLEA
+136 TPEEAEQYQARNLEA
-151 LQGFQQRKVEGLGL
+151 LQSFQQRKVEGLGL

-174 EVKDTIELGIDVG
+174 DIKDTIELGIDVG
-187 LGEGRSAAELSRDL
+187 LGEGRSAQQLSKDL

-215 RDKYGNLQL
+215 RDKYGNLRL
-224 SKAAKL
+224 SKAAAL

-235 GVYRSSAKNAQRLTR
+235 GVYRSSARNAQRLAR
-250 TEINMAYREAELLR
+250 TEVNMAYRQAEYLR
-264 WQQLDFVVGFRVQLS
+264 WQQLDFVVGIRIWLS
-279 NNHTVLDSKGNPKPL
+279 NNHTVLDSKGRPQPL
-294 KDICDELAGDYPKT
+294 VDICDELKGDYPKT
-308 FRFLGWHPQCRCLIT
+308 FRFVGWHPQCRCQVT

-332 NKDRGNRLKAIVRGE
+332 NKDRGNRLKAIVRGQ
-347 AYKSMPSRRQV
+347 AYKSLPSRRQV
-358 TAMPENFTRYIES
+358 TAMPENFTQYIEG
-371 ISERAQG
+371 IRERAKG

-388 NFKGGRIEGGLKAGV
+388 NFNGGTIEGGLKAGV
-403 ATSLK
+403 AETMKGASQTS
-408 GNTSTGTKAK
+408 K
-418 PAVKNNTKPCTE
+418 PIKNNSKPCTE

-506 YTALCGANRCEA
+506 YTAICGANRCEA

-559 LKDGRPYLLG
+559 LKDGQPYLLG

-574 SKKFFDK
+574 SKEFFDK
-581 LKYKPTLKIPHT
+581 LKYMPTLKIPHT
-593 NKGSYESKLGREVV
+593 NKGSYECKLGREVV

-629 GHAIGDQRDIINGY
+629 GHAIGDQRDIIHGY

-665 TEHKYDFATGT
+665 TEHKYDFGTGT

-696 DAVYGRLKKFGDD
+696 DAVYERLKKFGDD

-717 KHDALEQIG
+717 KRDALEQIG
-726 SLQDTLKSLVNSNG
+726 SLQDTLKSLVNSSG